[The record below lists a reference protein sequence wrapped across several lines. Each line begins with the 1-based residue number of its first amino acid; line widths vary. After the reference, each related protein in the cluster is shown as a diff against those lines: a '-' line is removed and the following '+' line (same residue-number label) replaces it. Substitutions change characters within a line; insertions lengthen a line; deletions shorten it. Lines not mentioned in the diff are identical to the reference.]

1 MRARPCI
8 KTTQLA
14 ATGPQQQIVIK
25 VAKTCFITMQ
35 IDLRDF
41 TWNGGAS
48 FIRTESPK
56 MSEKPPR
63 VAVRAIIIHEDRLLL
78 VNAWAGQKSPLMCTP
93 GGGVNIGTS
102 LPENLKREVFEE
114 TGLDI
119 IVGAPALVNEFHM
132 PEKDYHQVEVFFRC
146 TLDGKTNIADD
157 WKDLENVVNRHV
169 WVTEADLAKT
179 MHKPS
184 SLGRVAFDPNCDLMY
199 DPLELIVS

>member
-1 MRARPCI
+1 
-8 KTTQLA
+8 
-14 ATGPQQQIVIK
+14 
-25 VAKTCFITMQ
+25 MQ

-102 LPENLKREVFEE
+102 LPENLKR
-114 TGLDI
+114 
-119 IVGAPALVNEFHM
+119 
-132 PEKDYHQVEVFFRC
+132 
-146 TLDGKTNIADD
+146 
-157 WKDLENVVNRHV
+157 
-169 WVTEADLAKT
+169 
-179 MHKPS
+179 
-184 SLGRVAFDPNCDLMY
+184 
-199 DPLELIVS
+199 